1 MERLVE
7 VPVEHCDLVP
17 RKQCGQITRL
27 VPQLRPATECAMVPT
42 EVSKKN
48 SFLTHVLT
56 NIFTM
61 Q

>member
-1 MERLVE
+1 ME

-42 EVSKKN
+42 EVSAN
-48 SFLTHVLT
+48 IFLAHVLT

>member
-1 MERLVE
+1 MGRLVE

-42 EVSKKN
+42 EVRAN
-48 SFLTHVLT
+48 IFLTHVLI
-56 NIFTM
+56 NIF
-61 Q
+61 

>member
-1 MERLVE
+1 MGRLVE

-42 EVSKKN
+42 EVCA
-48 SFLTHVLT
+48 
-56 NIFTM
+56 NIFLKHVFTNTFTI

>member
-1 MERLVE
+1 MGRLVE

-17 RKQCGQITRL
+17 RQQCGQITRL

-42 EVSKKN
+42 EVRA
-48 SFLTHVLT
+48 
-56 NIFTM
+56 NIFLKHVFTNTFTI

>member
-1 MERLVE
+1 MGRLVE

-17 RKQCGQITRL
+17 RQQCGQITRL

-42 EVSKKN
+42 EVRAII
-48 SFLTHVLT
+48 FLTHVFT
-56 NIFTM
+56 NIFTI

>member
-1 MERLVE
+1 M
-7 VPVEHCDLVP
+7 EHCDLVP

-42 EVSKKN
+42 EVSSN
-48 SFLTHVLT
+48 IFLTHVFT
-56 NIFTM
+56 NIFTI

>member
-1 MERLVE
+1 MGRLVE

-42 EVSKKN
+42 EVSA
-48 SFLTHVLT
+48 
-56 NIFTM
+56 NIFLKHVFTNTFTI